1 MHALITGGA
10 GFIGSHLAE
19 RLIALGHQV
28 TVIDDLSTGRLS
40 NLQSVIGKPGFRLA
54 IETILNEVV
63 MDRLASECD
72 VIFHLAAAVGVQLIV
87 SDPVRVIETNVL
99 GSRAVLKLANRY
111 RKKVLISSSSEIYG
125 KLEKVPF
132 SEEDDC
138 LLGPTTKNRWSY
150 ASSKAIEEYL
160 ALAYSRQYGLPV
172 VIVRLFNTIGR
183 RQRGAYGM
191 VVPRFVSQALKG
203 EPITVY
209 GNGNQSRCFADV
221 RDVVDALVRLAETPS
236 AEGGIFNLGS
246 EEEVTIL
253 ELAKKVKTLT
263 ASASEICLVP
273 YDQAYEAGFEDM
285 KRRVPDLTRVRK
297 VIGYRPRYTLEDAL
311 VDMIQW
317 LREDPQGAS

>member
-19 RLIALGHQV
+19 RLLALGHRV

-40 NLQSVIGKPGFRLA
+40 NIEHLRGRPDFHLA
-54 IETILNEVV
+54 IETIMNEVV

-111 RKKVLISSSSEIYG
+111 RKKVVISSSSEIYG
-125 KLEKVPF
+125 KLDKVPF
-132 SEEDDC
+132 SEDDDC

-160 ALAYSRQYGLPV
+160 TLAYWRQYGLPV
-172 VIVRLFNTIGR
+172 VIVRLFNTVGR

-191 VVPRFVSQALKG
+191 VVPRFVSQALRG

-209 GNGNQSRCFADV
+209 GDGSQSRCFADV
-221 RDVVDALVRLAETPS
+221 RDVVDGLIQLAQTPA
-236 AEGGIFNLGS
+236 AEGSIFNLGS
-246 EEEVTIL
+246 QEEITIL
-253 ELAKKVKTLT
+253 QLASLIKELTG
-263 ASASEICLVP
+263 SSSEIRLLP
-273 YDQAYEAGFEDM
+273 YDQAYERGFEDM
-285 KRRVPDLTRVRK
+285 RRRVPDLTRVK
-297 VIGYRPRYTLEDAL
+297 TVVGYAPRYTLRDTL
-311 VDMIQW
+311 LDVIDW
-317 LREDPQGAS
+317 LRQDPDGAL

>member
-19 RLIALGHQV
+19 RLIELGHTV

-40 NLQSVIGKPGFRLA
+40 NIQHLMGRSGFRLA
-54 IETILNEVV
+54 IETIMNEVV
-63 MDRLASECD
+63 MDRLVSECD
-72 VIFHLAAAVGVQLIV
+72 ILFHLAAAVGVQLIV

-99 GSRAVLKLANRY
+99 GSRAVLKVANRY
-111 RKKVLISSSSEIYG
+111 RKKVVISSSSEIYG
-125 KLEKVPF
+125 KLDKVPF

-160 ALAYSRQYGLPV
+160 TLAYWRQYGLPV
-172 VIVRLFNTIGR
+172 VIARLFNTVGR

-209 GNGNQSRCFADV
+209 GDGNQSRCFAHV
-221 RDVVDALVRLAETPS
+221 RDVVEGLIRLAETP
-236 AEGGIFNLGS
+236 AAVGGIFNLGS
-246 EEEVTIL
+246 QEEVTIL
-253 ELAKKVKTLT
+253 QLAKTVKELT
-263 ASASEICLVP
+263 GSASEIRLIP
-273 YDQAYEAGFEDM
+273 YDQAYEMGFEDM
-285 KRRVPDLTRVRK
+285 KRRVPDLSRAAE
-297 VIGYRPRYTLEDAL
+297 VIGYSPRYTLRDTL
-311 VDMIQW
+311 MDIIGW
-317 LREDPQGAS
+317 LREEPDGAL

>member
-19 RLIALGHQV
+19 RLIELGHTV

-40 NLQSVIGKPGFRLA
+40 NIQHLMGRSGFRLA
-54 IETILNEVV
+54 IETIMNEVV
-63 MDRLASECD
+63 MDRLVSECD
-72 VIFHLAAAVGVQLIV
+72 ILFHLAAAVGVQLIV

-99 GSRAVLKLANRY
+99 GSRAVLKVANRY
-111 RKKVLISSSSEIYG
+111 RKKVVISSSSEIYG
-125 KLEKVPF
+125 KLDKVPF

-160 ALAYSRQYGLPV
+160 TLAYWRQYGLPV
-172 VIVRLFNTIGR
+172 VIARLFNTVGR

-209 GNGNQSRCFADV
+209 GDGNQSRCFAHV
-221 RDVVDALVRLAETPS
+221 RDVVEGLIRLAETP
-236 AEGGIFNLGS
+236 AAVGGIFNLGS
-246 EEEVTIL
+246 QEEVTIL
-253 ELAKKVKTLT
+253 QLAKTVKELT
-263 ASASEICLVP
+263 GSASEIRLIP
-273 YDQAYEAGFEDM
+273 YDQAYEMGFEDM
-285 KRRVPDLTRVRK
+285 KRRVPDLSRAAE
-297 VIGYRPRYTLEDAL
+297 VIGYSPRYTLRDTL
-311 VDMIQW
+311 MDIIGW
-317 LREDPQGAS
+317 LREEPNGAL

>member
-19 RLIALGHQV
+19 RLLDMGHTV
-28 TVIDDLSTGRLS
+28 TVIDDLSTGRLR
-40 NLQSVIGKPGFRLA
+40 NIEHLMGRPRFRLA
-54 IETILNEVV
+54 IESIMNEVV

-99 GSRAVLKLANRY
+99 GSRAVLRLANRY

-125 KLEKVPF
+125 KLDKVPF

-138 LLGPTTKNRWSY
+138 LLGPTTKSRWSY

-160 ALAYSRQYGLPV
+160 ALAYGRQYGLPV
-172 VIVRLFNTIGR
+172 VIARLFNTVGR
-183 RQRGAYGM
+183 RQRGTYGM
-191 VVPRFVSQALKG
+191 VVPRFVSQALRG

-209 GNGNQSRCFADV
+209 GDGTQSRCFADV
-221 RDVVDALVRLAETPS
+221 RDVVRGLIDLAQSPA

-253 ELAKKVKTLT
+253 QLAEMVRELTG
-263 ASASEICLVP
+263 SRSEIQLVP
-273 YDQAYEAGFEDM
+273 YDEAYEKGFEDM
-285 KRRVPDLTRVRK
+285 RRRVPDLSRIK
-297 VIGYRPRYTLEDAL
+297 AVIGYSSRYSLRDTLLDII
-311 VDMIQW
+311 DW
-317 LREDPQGAS
+317 LREEPEGAL